1 MRRVILVVL
10 LAATVSVCKT
20 GGLIPSKFEGG
31 NWSVGERLSNL
42 MELLVGAELNTAE
55 AGQEWFAERR

>member
-10 LAATVSVCKT
+10 LAATVSGCKT
-20 GGLIPSKFEGG
+20 AGLIPSKFESG
-31 NWSVGERLSNL
+31 NWSVGEKLSNL
-42 MELLVGAELNTAE
+42 MELLAGAELNTAE

>member
-1 MRRVILVVL
+1 MHRVVLVVL
-10 LAATVSVCKT
+10 LAATVSGCKT

-31 NWSVGERLSNL
+31 NWSVAERLSNL

-55 AGQEWFAERR
+55 ARQEWFAECR